1 VSRGC
6 DADITVLA
14 VLGGVS
20 QFRAEQMAVYGVG
33 QLVLWCRQCWNLM
46 REEGVEW
53 GKQVRVS
60 KRPSQCVVVG
70 CGCWVEHAFGP
81 PACVSNYAV
90 CVLCIQCGQPQCS
103 QCTCACSV
111 SCVFAAS
118 AVLCDVGSEGWYSLL
133 PLTQPASELALQLR
147 ATPTQG
153 WMWLDVEGLG
163 RLHVLLS

>member
-1 VSRGC
+1 MCGC
-6 DADITVLA
+6 GMW
-14 VLGGVS
+14 VLGG
-20 QFRAEQMAVYGVG
+20 
-33 QLVLWCRQCWNLM
+33 
-46 REEGVEW
+46 
-53 GKQVRVS
+53 
-60 KRPSQCVVVG
+60 
-70 CGCWVEHAFGP
+70 
-81 PACVSNYAV
+81 ACVWSPSLRFNLCCV

-153 WMWLDVEGLG
+153 WIWLDVEGLG
-163 RLHVLLS
+163 RLHVLLSWLLLQEHHLGCTVVYINDETGFFFASPSCLPGSGWCVSDDALTPAV